1 VRARFLIDKSALARM
16 PIPSVQ
22 ARLVPILETGQAAS
36 CAIVDLEVL
45 YSVRSAED
53 HERTRQRRRLAYE
66 HVELNDAVFEQA
78 MDTQGELAKSG
89 RHRIPIPDLIIAA
102 AAESARLTVLHYD
115 HDYDVI
121 AEVTGQAMEWVVP
134 QGSI

>member
-1 VRARFLIDKSALARM
+1 M

-134 QGSI
+134 RGSI

>member
-1 VRARFLIDKSALARM
+1 MRARFLIDKSALARM

-134 QGSI
+134 RGSI

>member
-1 VRARFLIDKSALARM
+1 MTASFLIDKTALARM
-16 PIPSVQ
+16 PLPRVQ

-36 CAIVDLEVL
+36 CAIVDLEVF

-53 HERTRQRRRLAYE
+53 HEQTRQRRRLAYE
-66 HVELNDAVFEQA
+66 HIELNDAVFERA
-78 MDTQGELAKSG
+78 MDIQGELAKSS

-134 QGSI
+134 RGSL

>member
-1 VRARFLIDKSALARM
+1 M

-45 YSVRSAED
+45 YSVRSAKD

-134 QGSI
+134 RGSI

>member
-1 VRARFLIDKSALARM
+1 M

>member
-1 VRARFLIDKSALARM
+1 MRARFLIDKSALARM

-53 HERTRQRRRLAYE
+53 HKRTRQRRRLAYE

-134 QGSI
+134 RGSI